1 MRFGFVR
8 DHREAFRVRLMCRV
22 LDVSHGGFYAWLGRD
37 EAERDRE
44 DARLGLLIRGI
55 YDDHRFVYGAPRIH
69 KVLQRSGEAC
79 GRKRVAKIMRRLGL
93 RSKAT
98 RRFRIQTT
106 NSKHGHPIAPDLVKR
121 NFTAAGPN
129 RVWVSDITYIGTD
142 EGWLYL
148 AVIMDLF
155 SRRIVGWSMGSTM
168 EVSLV
173 TAALHMAVESRL
185 PAPGCIF
192 HSDRGSQYACAE
204 FRAELDAG
212 GFIASMSRR
221 GNCYDNAAAESLH
234 HSLKTEC
241 VLLHDYTT
249 RDEARASVFDYIEI
263 FYNRQRLHS
272 SIGYRSPAEFELARV
287 G

>member
-1 MRFGFVR
+1 MRFGFIR
-8 DHREAFRVRLMCRV
+8 DHRETFRVRSMCRT
-22 LDVSHGGFYAWLGRD
+22 LDVSHSGFYAWLSRD
-37 EAERDRE
+37 ESARDRE
-44 DARLGLLIRGI
+44 DARLGQLIRAVH
-55 YDDHRFVYGAPRIH
+55 DDHRLVYGAPRVH
-69 KVLQRSGEAC
+69 KVLQRSGEVC
-79 GRKRVAKIMRRLGL
+79 SRKRVAKIMRRMGL
-93 RSKAT
+93 RSRAT

-106 NSKHGHPIAPDLVKR
+106 NSKHDHPIATDLLQR
-121 NFTAAGPN
+121 NFMAAAPN
-129 RVWVSDITYIGTD
+129 RAWVSDITYIGTE

-168 EVSLV
+168 DVSLV
-173 TAALHMAVESRL
+173 TSALGMAVENRR

-204 FRAELDAG
+204 FRGALKAN

-221 GNCYDNAAAESLH
+221 GDCYDNAAAESLH

-241 VLLHDYTT
+241 VLLCDYKT
-249 RDEARASVFDYIEI
+249 RDEARASVFDYIER

-272 SIGYRSPAEFELARV
+272 SIGYQSPVEFEMARA

>member
-1 MRFGFVR
+1 MRFVFVR
-8 DHREAFRVRLMCRV
+8 DHRETFRVVSMCRM
-22 LDVSHGGFYAWLGRD
+22 LDVSRSGFYAWLGRD
-37 EAERDRE
+37 EAPRDRE
-44 DARLGLLIRGI
+44 DNRLVPLIRAI

-69 KVLQRSGEAC
+69 KALQRSGETC
-79 GRKRVAKIMRRLGL
+79 SRKRVARIMRRMGI

-98 RRFRIQTT
+98 RRFRIRTT
-106 NSKHGHPIAPDLVKR
+106 NSKHDHPIAPDLLQR
-121 NFTAAGPN
+121 NFSATAPN
-129 RVWVSDITYIGTD
+129 RAWVSDITYIGTE

-173 TAALHMAVESRL
+173 AAALTMAVGSRR
-185 PAPGCIF
+185 PTPGCIF

-204 FRAELDAG
+204 FRGALKSAG
-212 GFIASMSRR
+212 LVASMSRR
-221 GNCYDNAAAESLH
+221 GDCYDNAAAESLH

-241 VLLHDYTT
+241 VLLQDYKT
-249 RDEARASVFDYIEI
+249 RDEARASVFDYIER

-272 SIGYRSPAEFELARV
+272 SIGYQSPAEFELAHA